1 MGSFRAIVDK
11 LNLEARLEL
20 KKLIFTVEQM
30 NRHILHL
37 DDKVRKLQDRLIK
50 GEEWKQY
57 FM

>member
-20 KKLIFTVEQM
+20 KELIFTVEQM

-50 GEEWKQY
+50 GEEWR
-57 FM
+57 